1 MKELKDVS
9 ILLQDSQGGSVML
22 NYDDLIIGENEIEIA
37 ASLVSF
43 LQNGSIF
50 YTIATDEQVQS
61 GTIIKL

>member
-1 MKELKDVS
+1 
-9 ILLQDSQGGSVML
+9 ML